1 MKTMV
6 SGAIWLTIYLGIVLA
21 PLAALLLVPTP
32 EGGGFLWDVSMG
44 LGFAGITMMAVQ
56 FVLTARFRSATA
68 PFGIDVIYAF
78 HRYLAYALLVLILL
92 HPVILIVR
100 DPAQKAAVLTPWT
113 VSFEVSAGTASL
125 FLLLVMVGASAF
137 RQQLRIPYEPWRA
150 THLFLSIGAIG
161 LAFYHMLGISYYT
174 GAPAVRGLW
183 LLIGFSLGAIVFW
196 VRILR
201 PWRLLHR
208 PYHIVEVL
216 PDRAEC
222 WTVVAEPVGHP
233 GFTWE
238 PGQFAWLTVD
248 RSPFIMHEH
257 PFSIASTPHPTGRAE
272 FVIKELGDFT
282 RTIGQISPRTLAY
295 VDGPYGSFS
304 IDRHP
309 GAAGYVFLSGGIGI
323 APMLSMLRALAE
335 RGDERSHLIF
345 TGHSTW
351 NRIPARDEVA
361 RLEGEMNLKV
371 IHVLEEPPEDW
382 DGEEGWITL
391 EMLDRHLPPDRSE
404 YHYFICG
411 PVPMIRAME
420 GLLHQLGIPRPQV
433 HTELFDMV

>member
-1 MKTMV
+1 MNRTV

-21 PLAALLLVPTP
+21 PVAVLLLAPTP
-32 EGGGFLWDVSMG
+32 AGGGFLWDLSMG

-56 FVLTARFRSATA
+56 FVLTARFKRATA

-78 HRYLAYALLVLILL
+78 HRYLAYALLAVILL
-92 HPVILIVR
+92 HPVILIFR
-100 DPAQKAAVLTPWT
+100 DPAQWAAVRAPWT
-113 VSFEVSAGTASL
+113 VSFDVSAGTASL
-125 FLLLVMVGASAF
+125 FLLLVIVVASVF
-137 RQQLRIPYEPWRA
+137 RKQLRIPYEPWRA
-150 THLFLSIGAIG
+150 THLFLSLGAIG
-161 LAFYHMLGISYYT
+161 LAFYHMLAISHYS

-183 LLIGFSLGAIVFW
+183 LLIGFSLGAIVFY

-201 PWRLLHR
+201 PWWLLHR
-208 PYHIVEVL
+208 PYRIVGVQ

-222 WTVVAEPVGHP
+222 WTVTAEPVGHP

-248 RSPFIMHEH
+248 RSPFVMHEH
-257 PFSIASTPHPTGRAE
+257 PFSIASTPESTGRVE

-282 RTIGQISPRTLAY
+282 STIGQIPPGTLAY

-309 GAAGYVFLSGGIGI
+309 EAAGYVFISGGIGI
-323 APMLSMLRALAE
+323 APMLSMLRSLAE
-335 RGDERSHLIF
+335 RGDDRAHLIF
-345 TGHSTW
+345 TGHSSW
-351 NRIPARDEVA
+351 DRIPVRDELA
-361 RLEGEMNLKV
+361 RLEGLMNLKV
-371 IHVLEEPPEDW
+371 VHVLEEPPEDW
-382 DGEEGWITL
+382 NGEEGWITRD
-391 EMLDRHLPPDRSE
+391 MLDRHLPAARGE

-420 GLLHQLGIPRPQV
+420 AFLNELGIRPGKV

>member
-1 MKTMV
+1 MNPLV
-6 SGAIWLTIYLGIVLA
+6 SGTVWMTIYLAIVLA
-21 PLAALLLVPTP
+21 PIAVLLLAPTP
-32 EGGGFLWDVSMG
+32 AGGGFLWDVSMG

-56 FVLTARFRSATA
+56 FVLTARFKRATA

-78 HRYLAYALLVLILL
+78 HRYLAYALLILILL
-92 HPVILIVR
+92 HPAILIYR
-100 DPAQKAAVLTPWT
+100 DPAQWAAVVTPWA
-113 VSFEVSAGTASL
+113 VPLEVSAGTASL
-125 FLLLVMVGASAF
+125 FLLLVIVVASAF
-137 RQQLRIPYEPWRA
+137 RKQLRIPYEPWRA
-150 THLFLSIGAIG
+150 THLFMSIGAIG
-161 LAFYHMLGISYYT
+161 FAFYHMLAISYYT
-174 GAPAVRGLW
+174 EAPAVRGLW
-183 LLIGFSLGAIVFW
+183 LLIGFSLGAIVFY

-201 PWRLLHR
+201 PWWLLHR
-208 PYHIVEVL
+208 PYRIVDVQ

-222 WTVVAEPVGHP
+222 WTVATEPVGHS

-248 RSPFIMHEH
+248 KSPFVMREH
-257 PFSIASTPHPTGRAE
+257 PFSIASAPDDSGRVE

-282 RTIGQISPRTLAY
+282 RTIGQIEPGTLAY

-309 GAAGYVFLSGGIGI
+309 DAAGYVFLSGGIGI
-323 APMLSMLRALAE
+323 APMLSMLRVLAE
-335 RGDERSHLIF
+335 RGDRRNHFIF

-351 NRIPARDEVA
+351 DRVPARDQLSE
-361 RLEGEMNLKV
+361 LEERMNLTV
-371 IHVLEEPPEDW
+371 VHVLEEPPEDW
-382 DGEEGWITL
+382 DGEEGWITRD
-391 EMLDRHLPPDRSE
+391 MLDRYLPPERDY

-420 GLLHQLGIPRPQV
+420 EFLKELDIRPGQV